1 MSDSNIR
8 TKRDIITQLTRDF
21 HLDTGQARKAVQ
33 TVLNGIVNAAL
44 EHRRIEIRRFGT
56 FKILHRAPR
65 VARNPRTNEELRLP
79 ARFVITFEPSDQLSD
94 RVHKQFG
101 AMHGEKAVKEELVF
115 AGQDQGQ
122 SQSFSRT

>member
-1 MSDSNIR
+1 MTDAVVR

-21 HLDTGQARKAVQ
+21 QLDTTQSRKVVQ

-44 EHRRIEIRRFGT
+44 DHGRIEIRRFGT

-79 ARFVITFEPSDQLSD
+79 ARFVISFEPSDQLTAK
-94 RVHKQFG
+94 VEQHYGPQ
-101 AMHGEKAVKEELVF
+101 KAAEVKVEKEEYAF
-115 AGQDQGQ
+115 AMQGQ
-122 SQSFSRT
+122 GA